1 MIELPI
7 CVFVELIISG
17 EIVLLSMTSSFWLII
32 FPVNFPLCI
41 VQEDPDVIEGDEE
54 ETTELT
60 GEELL
65 TREYL
70 ATVSADAVVSIGDL
84 VYRFSLFVSVG

>member
-1 MIELPI
+1 
-7 CVFVELIISG
+7 
-17 EIVLLSMTSSFWLII
+17 MTSNVWLII

-41 VQEDPDVIEGDEE
+41 VQEDPDVIEGDED

-70 ATVSADAVVSIGDL
+70 ATVSADAIVSIGES
-84 VYRFSLFVSVG
+84 VYQLSLFVSVG

>member
-1 MIELPI
+1 
-7 CVFVELIISG
+7 
-17 EIVLLSMTSSFWLII
+17 
-32 FPVNFPLCI
+32 
-41 VQEDPDVIEGDEE
+41 VIEGDEE

-70 ATVSADAVVSIGDL
+70 ATVSVDAIVSIGDF

>member
-1 MIELPI
+1 M
-7 CVFVELIISG
+7 
-17 EIVLLSMTSSFWLII
+17 
-32 FPVNFPLCI
+32 NFPLCI

>member
-1 MIELPI
+1 M
-7 CVFVELIISG
+7 
-17 EIVLLSMTSSFWLII
+17 
-32 FPVNFPLCI
+32 
-41 VQEDPDVIEGDEE
+41 IEGDED

-70 ATVSADAVVSIGDL
+70 ATVSADAIVSIGDS
-84 VYRFSLFVSVG
+84 VYQLSLFVSVG

>member
-7 CVFVELIISG
+7 CVCVKLIISG
-17 EIVLLSMTSSFWLII
+17 EIVLSNMISNFWLVI

-70 ATVSADAVVSIGDL
+70 ATVSVDAIVSIGDF